1 VTAGTLLSEAARQ
14 AGIDIL
20 MPCGGQGRCGR
31 CAVIVEQGAVCR
43 RSTQRLSPEDVA
55 AGYALAC
62 QTTVEGDVVIV
73 IPPQEKIE
81 RRLKEGKRAAKVALP
96 FPYDLHDQP
105 LRKYA
110 VTLEPPSL
118 QDQTDDWSRLQR
130 ELVRHYDL
138 GQGSGAQKTGTRVE
152 RRRGEKTGTRMN
164 ADEADGYIRGQTRME
179 RGRRDAPGR
188 DAPGTRATS
197 GGTGATSGGTGA
209 TSGETGATSGG
220 QAPIRVSLPVLRKLG
235 RALREGEWTVTVVV
249 ELDGSPGGAP
259 RLIDVL
265 PGEHLESLWAAAIDI
280 GTTSNHV
287 WLVDLIS
294 GEVMAQR
301 ADYNGQI
308 ARGEDVISR
317 IVYASKGDGLQ
328 ELQGLVMETLNRLL
342 REAAHER
349 GIRTDQIYKVVVAG
363 NSTMT
368 HLFAG
373 IPPESIRLMP
383 FITAANQVPSF
394 AAREIGLQVN
404 PEATVDC
411 LPGVA
416 SYVGSDIT
424 AGVVSSG
431 MCEVGELTLFVDVG
445 TNGEMAL
452 GDCTWLISAACSAGP
467 AFEGAGVVHGMRAT
481 AGAIEEVWVNP
492 DTHEATYR
500 TIADDASSTTASNA
514 SGTTATKP
522 RGICGSGLI
531 SLMAEMF
538 LAGVI
543 DKSGNINLDLAER
556 EETRFS
562 GKNLVSR
569 RVREGKHGAEYV
581 VAWAEETAIGEDIVI
596 TAVDID
602 NLMRAKAAMYAGFSC
617 MARSVGLSL
626 ADVKQVLIGGAF
638 GQYINVEKAIQIG
651 MLPDMPVGGYTDEV
665 GGYTDEVGGYT
676 DEVGGYT
683 DEYDSF
689 RFLGNTSVRG
699 AYMALLSQEMRQRV
713 NAVGQ
718 MMTYLELSGD
728 NTFFD
733 EFSAALFLPHTDLSR
748 FPSVA
753 ALISG
758 H

>member
-1 VTAGTLLSEAARQ
+1 LAEAQQVEVTAGTLLSEAARL

-31 CAVIVEQGAVCR
+31 CAVIVEQGAVHR

-96 FPYDLHDQP
+96 FPYDLHDQS

-118 QDQTDDWSRLQR
+118 QDQTDDWARLQR

-138 GQGSGAQKTGTRVE
+138 G
-152 RRRGEKTGTRMN
+152 
-164 ADEADGYIRGQTRME
+164 RGQ
-179 RGRRDAPGR
+179 GRAGGYAEGREGR
-188 DAPGTRATS
+188 D
-197 GGTGATSGGTGA
+197 
-209 TSGETGATSGG
+209 
-220 QAPIRVSLPVLRKLG
+220 IRVSLPVLRKLG
-235 RALREGEWTVTVVV
+235 RALREGEWTVTVVI
-249 ELDGSPGGAP
+249 ELDGPP

-265 PGEHLESLWAAAIDI
+265 PGEQLESLWAAAIDI

-294 GEVMAQR
+294 GEVMAQH

-317 IVYASKGDGLQ
+317 IIYASKGNGLE

-349 GIRTDQIYKVVVAG
+349 GILTDQIYRVVVAG

-383 FITAANQVPSF
+383 FITAANQVPPF
-394 AAREIGLQVN
+394 AAREIGLDVN

-467 AFEGAGVVHGMRAT
+467 AFEGAGVAHGMRAT

-500 TIADDASSTTASNA
+500 TIPDGA
-514 SGTTATKP
+514 SGTTKP

-543 DKSGNINLDLAER
+543 DKGGNIKSEIPNPQSAV
-556 EETRFS
+556 
-562 GKNLVSR
+562 GR
-569 RVREGKHGAEYV
+569 RVREGKRGLEYV

-617 MARSVGLSL
+617 MVRSVGLTP

-651 MLPDMPVGGYTDEV
+651 MLPDMP
-665 GGYTDEVGGYT
+665 
-676 DEVGGYT
+676 
-683 DEYDSF
+683 YDSF
-689 RFLGNTSVRG
+689 RFLGNTSLRG
-699 AYMALLSQEMRQRV
+699 AYMALLSQGARQRV
-713 NAVGQ
+713 NEVAQ

-733 EFSAALFLPHTDLSR
+733 EFNAAMFLPHTDLSR

-753 ALISG
+753 ERITP
-758 H
+758 